1 MIDGRDA
8 ILEQL
13 NPLIADFIV
22 KAKGGRIRDEQK
34 AKIRISYANAL
45 SNLIRAYNG
54 LLRDKELEEL
64 EQQLQ
69 ELQDEFKKNK
79 NRYE

>member
-1 MIDGRDA
+1 MRDKL
-8 ILEQL
+8 LEEL

-22 KAKGGRIRDEQK
+22 KAKSGRIKDREL

-54 LLRDKELEEL
+54 LLKDKELEEIM
-64 EQQLQ
+64 Q
-69 ELQDEFKKNK
+69 EMEELKNEFKESKEG
-79 NRYE
+79 YY

>member
-1 MIDGRDA
+1 MVTGRDD

-45 SNLIRAYNG
+45 SSLIRAYTG
-54 LLRDKELEEL
+54 LLRDKELEEIM
-64 EQQLQ
+64 Q
-69 ELQDEFKKNK
+69 EMEELKNEFKESQK
-79 NRYE
+79 RYK

>member
-1 MIDGRDA
+1 MREQ
-8 ILEQL
+8 ILEDL

-22 KAKGGRIRDEQK
+22 KAKSGRIQDREL

-45 SNLIRAYNG
+45 SSLIRAYST

-64 EQQLQ
+64 MQDIE
-69 ELQDEFKKNK
+69 ELKNEFKESKK
-79 NRYE
+79 